1 MSMIKPSIEE
11 LMPKA
16 ENKYTLVVMASKRAR
31 NLVRNPQNDND
42 DWIQEKPV
50 SKAFREIAEDL
61 ISYAPAPDESIPEIV
76 DEQVELLEDF
86 EEGAEEGQ
94 PDMEDGAEPND

>member
-31 NLVRNPQNDND
+31 NLVKNPDAPND

-50 SKAFREIAEDL
+50 SRAFREIAADL
-61 ISYAPAPDESIPEIV
+61 ISYAPAAEELIPDIT
-76 DEQVELLEDF
+76 DEQVELLEEF
-86 EEGAEEGQ
+86 EEGSEEGAT
-94 PDMEDGAEPND
+94 DMEDGAEPND

>member
-31 NLVRNPQNDND
+31 NLVKSPDAGSD

-50 SKAFREIAEDL
+50 SRAFREIAEDL
-61 ISYAPAPDESIPEIV
+61 ISYSPA
-76 DEQVELLEDF
+76 
-86 EEGAEEGQ
+86 AEELILEVPEG
-94 PDMEDGAEPND
+94 